1 MTPDLQFNIDKT
13 ESELTGTLAIA
24 ISKPCTL
31 DQARLS
37 LLHRE
42 LLQLLHSQE
51 STFQSK
57 IRRKFVGANTPLS
70 LFHVNT
76 LTTTRVLKLLAATH
90 AFYFEHKLLVCDFHS
105 STEFYYFIEA
115 CDKNQPNISGR
126 LKDKDVEFPL
136 SDCQFLCSGAHHYYV
151 HGISLK
157 QIVTEIAW
165 KDLKQ
170 LYISPEKV
178 SLAQI
183 QKDYSDEDSPLQPKL
198 IYSQGAEKTL
208 PQSTDPLPLLL
219 LTDRLGA
226 FANLW
231 MSYPHENGQESLRV
245 SFNDPSPWVK
255 DAKGKPRIKRKFEVE
270 REWERDLLETDF
282 IRKISGNT
290 SYYCPVDAVGKS
302 LSFLLEIGWHM
313 EDCHSRRICRLTDS
327 DLQIHS
333 AADSFIVKGRAHY
346 GEHHVDLKDIVGA
359 FNRRDRFVQVGV
371 GQVGLLPIGMES
383 SFGLSGLTEDGEIV
397 QDGIKLQRNR
407 LGTLS
412 ELFDSEAKLT
422 YDDTF
427 ANLKDKLLGFEGI
440 QSTPPSS
447 AFKGELRPYQ
457 QEGLNWLTFLYEYG
471 FHGLLADDMGLG
483 KTVQVLAFL
492 SRLKLHKPVLIVL
505 PTSLIFNWKH
515 EIEQFLPDAQI
526 YVYQGQQRTS
536 WPSESASPPIILTSY
551 ATLRIDLDLFQ
562 SHSYQ
567 CIILDEAQTIKNSH
581 TQTAQAIYKLEGDF
595 RLSLTGTPI
604 ENHITELWA
613 HFRFLI
619 PDLFGPEKTFL
630 AETQAGMADFRY
642 LQKIRRKMRP
652 FLLRRKKEEV
662 AKDLPERIEQ
672 VVFVEME
679 PAQRKV
685 YDEFLTGFKSNL
697 LKKVELEGI
706 GKHRFEILEVLLR
719 LRQICCHPLL
729 ISGQLEE
736 LEEAS
741 SSKLDA
747 LMQDLETAVEE
758 GRKVLVYSQFTSM
771 LQLISKEVRKRRW
784 DFVYLDGQTKDR
796 EKPVRTFQEDPAML
810 LFLISLKAG
819 GIGLNLTA
827 ADYVFLYDPW
837 WNEAVENQA
846 IDRAHRIGRK
856 DTVIAK
862 RYVAVETI
870 EEKMM
875 TLKAAKRSL
884 LTDILHDQLA
894 VGQLSIDDLHYLID

>member
-1 MTPDLQFNIDKT
+1 MTVDLKFSIDKV
-13 ESELTGTLAIA
+13 ESDLTGLLVIT
-24 ISKPCTL
+24 ISKPMTL
-31 DQARLS
+31 EQIRESVLY
-37 LLHRE
+37 RE

-57 IRRKFVGANTPLS
+57 ARQKFIGSNTPLS
-70 LFHVNT
+70 LFHVSN
-76 LTTTRVLKLLAATH
+76 LTTTRVLKLLDATH
-90 AFYFEHKLLVCDFHS
+90 AFYFQEKLLVCDFHS
-105 STEFYYFIEA
+105 SAEFYYFIEA
-115 CDKNQPNISGR
+115 CDKNQPTISGW
-126 LKDKDVEFPL
+126 LKEKDVELPL
-136 SDCQFLCSGAHHYYV
+136 SEVQFLCSGSQHYYI
-151 HGISLK
+151 HGIRLK
-157 QIVTEIAW
+157 QITTEVAW

-170 LYISPEKV
+170 LYIAPDKV

-183 QKDYSDEDSPLQPKL
+183 QKNYSEENSPLQPKL
-198 IYSQGAEKTL
+198 VYSQGAEKTL
-208 PQSTDPLPLLL
+208 PIASEPRPLLIL
-219 LTDRLGA
+219 SDRLGA

-231 MSYPHENGQESLRV
+231 MSYPQDQGECLRV
-245 SFNDPSPWVK
+245 SFSDPSPWVK
-255 DAKGKPRIKRKFEVE
+255 DSKGKPRIKRQFEIE
-270 REWERDLLETDF
+270 KEWERDLLETDF
-282 IRKISGNT
+282 VRKMSGNT
-290 SYYCPVDAVGKS
+290 HYYCPVDVVGKS
-302 LSFLLEIGWHM
+302 LSFLLEIGWHIA
-313 EDCHSRRICRLTDS
+313 DFQGSRICRLTDS

-333 AADSFIVKGRAHY
+333 AADCFIVKGRVHY
-346 GEHHVDLKDIVGA
+346 GEHQVDLKDVVGA
-359 FNRRDRFVQVGV
+359 FNRRDRFVQIGV
-371 GQVGLLPIGMES
+371 GQVGLLPTGFES
-383 SFGLSGLTEDGEIV
+383 SFGISGITEEGEIV

-407 LGTLS
+407 LGALT
-412 ELFDSEAKLT
+412 ELFDSSAKLT

-427 ANLKDKLLGFEGI
+427 ANLKEKLTSFEGI
-440 QSTPPSS
+440 KAAPPSS
-447 AFKGELRPYQ
+447 AFRGELRPYQ
-457 QEGLNWLTFLYEYG
+457 QEGLNWLSFLYEYG

-492 SRLKLHKPVLIVL
+492 SRLELQKPVLIVL

-515 EIEQFLPDAQI
+515 EIEQFLPEARI
-526 YVYQGQQRTS
+526 FVYQGQQRSS
-536 WPSESASPPIILTSY
+536 WPRDTDPLIILTSY
-551 ATLRIDLDLFQ
+551 ATLRIDLEIFQ
-562 SHSYQ
+562 NHSYQ

-581 TQTAQAIYKLEGDF
+581 TKTAQAIYRLEADF

-604 ENHITELWA
+604 ENHIAELWA

-630 AETQAGMADFRY
+630 AEAQAGTADFRY

-652 FLLRRKKEEV
+652 FLMRRTKEEV

-679 PAQRKV
+679 SAQRKI
-685 YDEFLTGFKSNL
+685 YDEFLANFKSNL
-697 LKKVELEGI
+697 LKKIELEGI
-706 GKHRFEILEVLLR
+706 GKHRIEVLEVILR

-729 ISGQLEE
+729 ISGQLDE
-736 LEEAS
+736 LATPAS
-741 SSKLDA
+741 SKFDA

-771 LQLISKEVRKRRW
+771 LQLISKEVRARRW
-784 DFVYLDGQTKDR
+784 EFVYLDGQTKDR
-796 EKPVRTFQEDPAML
+796 EKAVRTFQEDPATL

-875 TLKAAKRSL
+875 TLKASKRSL
-884 LTDILHDQLA
+884 LTDILQDQTTIN
-894 VGQLSIDDLHYLID
+894 QLSIDDLHYLID